1 MKAQRTSVRTPKR
14 ERTSPGR
21 ASAGLA
27 CWAVF
32 LALACVQFVSPAPP
46 AASGALAGLLA
57 GLRGVGTCEAA
68 GDTDYVIGAEDVIS
82 VAVRE
87 RTDLTG
93 SFTVGPDGTLALPL
107 VGEVKA
113 AGLTVSELSR
123 ELNRK
128 LSVFRAGE
136 ATVSVAQYNSR
147 KVFVVGEVAK
157 PGKYSFSVIPSI
169 WDVLSEAGGPT
180 DAALLSGVQ
189 VIRAR
194 TGETVTVDVRKLLE
208 GQAPDQVKLQ
218 PGDTVRVPRR
228 TSAAPEGSVVYVLGE
243 VKSQGGYEA
252 GIAKDVVSALAA
264 AGGTTE
270 RSDLRKIRLVRRG
283 PSVSTAMH
291 VNLERYLKDGLAVGN
306 PETRPGDTVMVPA
319 RRTWLSSFFSPGVL
333 VTLLSAAA
341 SVAIIS
347 SR

>member
-1 MKAQRTSVRTPKR
+1 
-14 ERTSPGR
+14 
-21 ASAGLA
+21 
-27 CWAVF
+27 
-32 LALACVQFVSPAPP
+32 
-46 AASGALAGLLA
+46 
-57 GLRGVGTCEAA
+57 
-68 GDTDYVIGAEDVIS
+68 VIGTEDVIS

-87 RTDLTG
+87 RPDLTG
-93 SFTVGPDGTLALPL
+93 SFTVGPDGTLAVPL

-147 KVFVVGEVAK
+147 KVFVVGEVVK

-169 WDVLSEAGGPT
+169 WHVLSEAGGPT

-189 VIRAR
+189 VIRAS
-194 TGETVTVDVRKLLE
+194 TGETQTVDVRKLLE
-208 GQAPDQVKLQ
+208 GQAPDQVKLR

-243 VKSQGGYEA
+243 VTSQGGYEA

-291 VNLERYLKDGLAVGN
+291 VNLERYLREGVMAAN
-306 PETRPGDTVMVPA
+306 PETRPGDTIMVPA
-319 RRTWLSSFFSPGVL
+319 RTNWLSSFFTPGVL
-333 VTLLSAAA
+333 VAILSSAA
-341 SVAIIS
+341 SIAIIS